1 MICFWRCGPSV
12 HIDRVDLLPKCQ
24 SSGIGIRHRANRTYF
39 RSERKNG
46 GGYREK
52 ALEPLI
58 RELAMPGA
66 EYR

>member
-1 MICFWRCGPSV
+1 LIAQSSCR
-12 HIDRVDLLPKCQ
+12 